1 MNSRAVPLSVYKDA
15 VCDHC
20 IDGGF
25 KHLNISRMVL
35 KQNATETIHSL
46 SMDSNKNSISKDF
59 AARKRKSMRDYTG
72 RFERKAK
79 YHINN

>member
-1 MNSRAVPLSVYKDA
+1 MNSRAVPLSIYEDA

-25 KHLNISRMVL
+25 KHLNISRMVP
-35 KQNATETIHSL
+35 KQNATET
-46 SMDSNKNSISKDF
+46 KNSISKDF

-72 RFERKAK
+72 RFEWKAK